1 MSRLLPMSPRTIH
14 LLLCVALMAAGCGRV
29 PKADR
34 LRSRAPNGPLI
45 LEHLSFLVVIG
56 GLTGVERIGFRE
68 RVRHVEDGS
77 PAEQPLKHELHDPRT
92 DEHNFVFGHAPM
104 VFPEYGTYE
113 VIVEVKVAKKTATYR
128 HRFGIERVGFD

>member
-1 MSRLLPMSPRTIH
+1 MNLRALLICEDVRLESDGTLTLVGVH
-14 LLLCVALMAAGCGRV
+14 N
-29 PKADR
+29 DR